1 MFDWRE
7 GDTMFSIGRFRISM
21 ANGTP
26 SPYNAHEAIRSGPE
40 NAAAPGNS
48 PDPQIAEEIKRRQ
61 ILLALR
67 YVMSVR
73 AR

>member
-1 MFDWRE
+1 MFWID
-7 GDTMFSIGRFRISM
+7 RFRSM

-26 SPYNAHEAIRSGPE
+26 SPLNPHEVIRHRPE
-40 NAAAPGNS
+40 IAAATGNS
-48 PDPQIAEEIKRRQ
+48 ADPQIPEEIKRRQ

-67 YVMSVR
+67 YVVAVR